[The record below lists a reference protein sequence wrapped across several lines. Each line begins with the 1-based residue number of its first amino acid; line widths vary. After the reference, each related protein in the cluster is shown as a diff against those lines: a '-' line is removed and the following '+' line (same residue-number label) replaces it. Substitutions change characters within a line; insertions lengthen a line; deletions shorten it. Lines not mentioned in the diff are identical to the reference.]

1 MRLSDFVNHSYDYRP
16 NWTPLS
22 PVTITNTLILFHYR
36 AFCLR
41 IPTGRRRTSW
51 LLYKRGRGL
60 AWTRD
65 YRKHIQVAVRVGL
78 EVGASGL
85 QVRRSNRSSKLPL
98 TINHLFKNGRE
109 MEGCPGLLF
118 IATFFEIFD
127 LLSELDQPLNNIVP
141 KKVSKGFKS
150 VRI

>member
-1 MRLSDFVNHSYDYRP
+1 MEDNKAKNP
-16 NWTPLS
+16 NWQEANQLAIVQAWP
-22 PVTITNTLILFHYR
+22 
-36 AFCLR
+36 R
-41 IPTGRRRTSW
+41 IS
-51 LLYKRGRGL
+51 LNAGL
-60 AWTRD
+60 PKT
-65 YRKHIQVAVRVGL
+65 HPGIAVRVGL

-85 QVRRSNRSSKLPL
+85 QVRRSNCSSKLPL

-118 IATFFEIFD
+118 IATLFEIFD